1 MSSKKYFIDG
11 NNLIGKIPS
20 IKKLQV
26 SDKQASREKIA
37 FTLDRFFAKRKEKV
51 ILFLD
56 GFQNEA
62 IRTSKVRIRYSDN
75 KTADD
80 IIKQEID
87 LAKNPKQIIVIS
99 SDHSVMEYAKV
110 SYCEVQKSE
119 DFAKRMNKSKTGNK
133 EEEII
138 KKIDNDEIKKLFG
151 VD

>member
-1 MSSKKYFIDG
+1 MSSKQYFIDG

-20 IKKLQV
+20 IKKLQDR
-26 SDKQASREKIA
+26 DKQASREKIA
-37 FTLDRFFAKRKEKV
+37 FTLDRFFINRKEKV

-62 IRTSKVRIRYSDN
+62 IRTAKLRIRYSDN

-80 IIKQEID
+80 IIKHEID
-87 LAKNPKQIIVIS
+87 ISKNPKQIIVVS

-119 DFAKRMNKSKTGNK
+119 EFAKVLKKSKSGNK

-138 KKIDNDEIKKLFG
+138 KNIDNDEIKKLFG

>member
-1 MSSKKYFIDG
+1 MSSKQYFIDG

-20 IKKLQV
+20 IKKLQDR
-26 SDKQASREKIA
+26 DKQASREKIA
-37 FTLDRFFAKRKEKV
+37 FTLDRFFINRKEKV

-62 IRTSKVRIRYSDN
+62 IRTAKVRIRYSDK

-80 IIKQEID
+80 IIKHEID
-87 LAKNPKQIIVIS
+87 ISKNPKQIIVVS

-119 DFAKRMNKSKTGNK
+119 EFAKVLKKSKSGNK

-138 KKIDNDEIKKLFG
+138 KNIDNDEIKKLFG